1 MNHIETYIKRKHNE
15 YINEDNK
22 NNILNYSLYYSDV
35 GQKELGEVFGYFHYS
50 FNYLFKFLN
59 EKKNKNGHYNAD
71 SSRELITLIEE
82 IETIQREIKNSKFS
96 FTIKPEYLKYIKE
109 CKEFL
114 VASHGSPIPDNLEPI
129 LTIETQP
136 IFKINSSVEIKKH
149 IVNLKVIGEGSY
161 ATVSK
166 YKDREYNKFFAIKKI
181 KDNLNTKEITRF
193 QNEFKYM
200 KSLDSPYILEVYT
213 FNEKNN
219 SYIMEYAD
227 TTLEKYISNN
237 NNHLDIRS
245 RVNIINQIFKAFE
258 YINHKLGFH
267 RDISTTNILLKK
279 YDNLWVVKV
288 SDFGLVKEKKS
299 LLTSFDTEFKGSLND
314 PKLNIVG
321 GFKNYTA
328 HHETFALTRLIYFII
343 TGKRRI
349 EKYSSKEFQ
358 IFIENGISDNINFRY
373 KDVKSMRLEFQK
385 IIAFL

>member
-1 MNHIETYIKRKHNE
+1 MNHIETYIRRKHNE
-15 YINEDNK
+15 YINEYNK

-59 EKKNKNGHYNAD
+59 EKKNINGHYNAD

-166 YKDREYNKFFAIKKI
+166 YKDREYNKFFAIKKV

-200 KSLDSPYILEVYT
+200 KSLNSPYILEVYT

-321 GFKNYTA
+321 GFKNYTS